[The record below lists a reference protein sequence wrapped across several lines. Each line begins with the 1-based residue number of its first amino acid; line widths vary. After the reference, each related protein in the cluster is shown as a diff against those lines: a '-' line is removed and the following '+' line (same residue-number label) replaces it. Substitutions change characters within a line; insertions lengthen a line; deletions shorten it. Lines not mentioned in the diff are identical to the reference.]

1 MNLMSACGA
10 SDALNLDGGGSSTF
24 IAKDIESGELKLLN
38 WPTDN
43 GGVMRK
49 VATGLAIVEQ

>member
-1 MNLMSACGA
+1 MSACGA